1 MRLVIIGDGPERAAL
16 EASAVDIPSIEFLG
30 RLPHDQIASH
40 MRSATALVLPTRCY
54 EMFAITPLEAMQIG
68 LPVILSDS
76 AATGSLVEDGV
87 TGYLFRSGSA
97 ESLADTLAKA
107 LADPDRLA
115 EMGRH
120 AQARFHAGDCPPERN
135 VAALSATYGHSVAV
149 RRCQQKPPPPA
160 CGH

>member
-68 LPVILSDS
+68 LPVILSES
-76 AATGSLVEDGV
+76 AATGSLVEDGE
-87 TGYLFRSGSA
+87 TGYTFASGSA
-97 ESLADTLAKA
+97 ESLAETLAKA
-107 LADPDRLA
+107 LADPAHLA
-115 EMGRH
+115 AMGRL
-120 AQARFHAGDCPPERN
+120 AQARFLAGDCPPN
-135 VAALSATYGHSVAV
+135 HNLSALESVYTLV
-149 RRCQQKPPPPA
+149 MK
-160 CGH
+160 G